1 MTPRTLVLVAAVLA
15 VCIGGA
21 SAAELSNRGTHGEFF
36 FDPATGLTW
45 CDPDMLTDAD
55 RATLD
60 VFITRNSTGWAWAT
74 SAQIDA
80 LLGSTAPAG
89 SDLEDVMGAAQ
100 FYVGIGG
107 PRWIGYHAG
116 TSPDGWLIQSD
127 NEPFDV
133 LSQSGGQSGVESWGP
148 GGWFVN
154 AADPT
159 TLPRLADQGVH
170 RQLFQDQG
178 SGLYWCDPALFV
190 GLTRD
195 QVTDWLAANPG
206 WRWASAAE
214 VAALVGRLSVGDV
227 SLVEILGAP
236 QFFAGAG
243 EPRWIGY
250 YEQVAQPDGL
260 LLEAN
265 IEPYYHI
272 VTNYGTQSFA
282 AGWNP
287 GAWVVTAGTPTPTA
301 EASWGEVKRIYR

>member
-1 MTPRTLVLVAAVLA
+1 MKLRTLLFGSAILVACA
-15 VCIGGA
+15 GGA
-21 SAAELSNRGTHGEFF
+21 LAAELSNRGAFGEFF
-36 FDPATGLTW
+36 FDTATGLTW
-45 CDPDMLTDAD
+45 CDPDVLTDTD
-55 RATLD
+55 RTALD

-89 SDLEDVMGAAQ
+89 LDLVDVMGAPQ
-100 FYVGIGG
+100 FIVGAGG
-107 PRWIGYHAG
+107 PRWIGYYAA
-116 TSPDGWLIQSD
+116 TIPDGWLIQSD
-127 NEPFDV
+127 TEPYDV
-133 LSQSGGQSGVESWGP
+133 LTQSGSQSGVEIWGP

-159 TLPRLADQGVH
+159 TMPRLTDQGAH
-170 RQLFQDQG
+170 RQLFHDGG

-195 QVTDWLAANPG
+195 QVTDWLTVNPG
-206 WRWASAAE
+206 WRWATAAE
-214 VAALVGRLSVGDV
+214 VAALVGRLSAGDV

-236 QFFAGAG
+236 QFQAGVG

-250 YEQVAQPDGL
+250 YEQATQPDGL

-265 IEPYYHI
+265 IDPYFHI
-272 VTNYGTQSFA
+272 MTSYGTQSFVA
-282 AGWNP
+282 SWNP
-287 GAWVVTAGTPTPTA
+287 GAWVVTEGAPTAAA

>member
-1 MTPRTLVLVAAVLA
+1 MKLRAHVLVIAVLTA
-15 VCIGGA
+15 LAGGA
-21 SAAELSNRGTHGEFF
+21 TGAELSNRGPYGEFF
-36 FDPATGLTW
+36 FDPGSGLTW
-45 CDPDMLTDAD
+45 CDPDVLTGTD
-55 RATLD
+55 RTALD

-74 SAQIDA
+74 SAQVDA

-100 FYVGIGG
+100 TYVGVGA

-116 TSPDGWLIQSD
+116 TSPNGWLIQSD
-127 NEPFDV
+127 NEPFNV
-133 LSQSGGQSGVESWGP
+133 LSQSGGQGDVEAWGP
-148 GGWFVN
+148 GGWLVN

-170 RQLFQDQG
+170 RQLFHDEN
-178 SGLYWCDPALFV
+178 SGLYWCDPSLFV
-190 GLTRD
+190 GFTRD
-195 QVTDWLAANPG
+195 EVTGWLAANPG
-206 WRWASAAE
+206 WRWAAAAE

-227 SLVEILGAP
+227 SLVEVMGAP
-236 QFFAGAG
+236 QFFAGVG

-250 YEQVAQPDGL
+250 YEQASQPDGL

-265 IEPYYHI
+265 IEPYFHI
-272 VTNYGTQSFA
+272 VTNYGTQSSA

-287 GAWVVTAGTPTPTA
+287 GAWVVTEGAPTAAA

>member
-1 MTPRTLVLVAAVLA
+1 MNPRALVLVIAVLA
-15 VCIGGA
+15 ALAAGA
-21 SAAELSNRGTHGEFF
+21 TAAELSDRGPYGEFF

-45 CDPDMLTDAD
+45 CDPDVLTGTD
-55 RATLD
+55 RTTLD

-80 LLGSTAPAG
+80 LLGGTAPAG
-89 SDLEDVMGAAQ
+89 SDLVDVMGAPQ
-100 FYVGIGG
+100 FIVGAGG
-107 PRWIGYHAG
+107 PRWIGYYAA
-116 TSPDGWLIQSD
+116 TIPDGWLIQSD
-127 NEPFDV
+127 TEPYDV
-133 LSQSGGQSGVESWGP
+133 LTQSGSQSGVEIWGP

-154 AADPT
+154 VADPT
-159 TLPRLADQGVH
+159 TLPRLADQGAN
-170 RQLFQDQG
+170 RQLFHDGG

-190 GLTRD
+190 GLSRD

-206 WRWASAAE
+206 WRWAAAAE

-236 QFFAGAG
+236 QFWAGAG

-250 YEQVAQPDGL
+250 YEQAAQPDGL

-265 IEPYYHI
+265 IEPYFHI
-272 VTNYGTQSFA
+272 VTNYGTQSSA

-287 GAWVVTAGTPTPTA
+287 GAWVVTEGAPTAAA